1 MTASDTIYAL
11 SSGSGRAAIA
21 VIRMSGSHTPEVLRR
36 MAGRLPTARK
46 LSLSAI
52 RYDRTGEILDK
63 AMVVWIPGPGSFTG
77 EDCAEIHLHGSP
89 AVVSAVMELLS
100 AQPGVRPAEPGE
112 FTKRGF
118 LNGKMDLIE
127 AEGLGDLLQ
136 ARTSGQRRQAFQ
148 QMSGQASSR
157 FESWREQLM
166 QIRAHIE
173 AGVDFA
179 DEPGVAEAAAPAI
192 DMNILALR
200 SQISAELHRS
210 AGSEL
215 LRDGFRV
222 VLAGCPNTGKSSL
235 LNALAGREAAIV
247 SDLPGTTR
255 DAIEVTLELDGM
267 PVIVTDTAGL
277 RSEVADAVEGEGIR
291 RSRQHVSRADLVLW
305 VWSAD
310 VIGSRSLDSSIEQP
324 DMLVENK
331 SDLRETE
338 SGLLRNDRGASFR
351 ISCQTRE
358 GIDGLLVEL
367 ALRLRKR
374 FGDVESALFV
384 SARQKLAAER
394 SIRYLNDALDV
405 GSESLELKA
414 ENIRRASEEIA
425 RLTGR
430 VDVEEWLGAIFSRFC
445 IGK

>member
-1 MTASDTIYAL
+1 
-11 SSGSGRAAIA
+11 
-21 VIRMSGSHTPEVLRR
+21 
-36 MAGRLPTARK
+36 
-46 LSLSAI
+46 
-52 RYDRTGEILDK
+52 
-63 AMVVWIPGPGSFTG
+63 
-77 EDCAEIHLHGSP
+77 
-89 AVVSAVMELLS
+89 
-100 AQPGVRPAEPGE
+100 
-112 FTKRGF
+112 
-118 LNGKMDLIE
+118 
-127 AEGLGDLLQ
+127 
-136 ARTSGQRRQAFQ
+136 
-148 QMSGQASSR
+148 
-157 FESWREQLM
+157 M

-192 DMNILALR
+192 DISIRALF
-200 SQISAELHRS
+200 SQISAELHMS

-215 LRDGFRV
+215 LRDGIRV

-235 LNALAGREAAIV
+235 RNALAGREAAIV

-277 RSEVADAVEGEGIR
+277 RSDVADAVEEEGVR
-291 RSRQHVSRADLVLW
+291 RSRQHVSRADLVVW

-324 DMLVENK
+324 DMLIENK

-338 SGLLRNDRGASFR
+338 SGLLRNDREASLR

-358 GIDGLLVEL
+358 GIDGLLAEL
-367 ALRLRKR
+367 VLRLRKR

-405 GSESLELKA
+405 GSENLELKA

>member
-11 SSGSGRAAIA
+11 SSGAGRSAIA
-21 VIRMSGSHTPEVLRR
+21 IIRISGSHTPDLLVR
-36 MAGRLPTARK
+36 MAGRLPPARRM
-46 LSLSAI
+46 SLRAI
-52 RYDRTGEILDK
+52 RDGRTGEVLDK
-63 AMVVWIPGPGSFTG
+63 AMVVWFPGPGSFTG

-89 AVVSAVMELLS
+89 AVVSAVMALLS
-100 AQPGVRPAEPGE
+100 SLPGVRPAEPGE
-112 FTKRGF
+112 FTRRGF
-118 LNGKMDLIE
+118 LNGKMDLVE

-136 ARTSGQRRQAFQ
+136 ARTSGQRRQAFR

-192 DMNILALR
+192 DMNIQALH
-200 SQISAELHRS
+200 SQISAELRRS
-210 AGSEL
+210 TGSEL

-235 LNALAGREAAIV
+235 LNVLAGREAAIV

-277 RSEVADAVEGEGIR
+277 RSNVADAVEEEGVR
-291 RSRQHVSRADLVLW
+291 RSRQHVSGADLVVW

-310 VIGSRSLDSSIEQP
+310 VMGSKVLDTSIEQP
-324 DMLVENK
+324 DVLVENK
-331 SDLRETE
+331 YDLLENRL
-338 SGLLRNDRGASFR
+338 GLLRNDADGSIR

-358 GIDGLLVEL
+358 GIAELLAEL
-367 ALRLRKR
+367 TARLRER

-394 SIRYLNDALDV
+394 SVRHLKDALGI
-405 GSESLELKA
+405 GSDRLELKA
-414 ENIRRASEEIA
+414 ESIRFAAEEIG